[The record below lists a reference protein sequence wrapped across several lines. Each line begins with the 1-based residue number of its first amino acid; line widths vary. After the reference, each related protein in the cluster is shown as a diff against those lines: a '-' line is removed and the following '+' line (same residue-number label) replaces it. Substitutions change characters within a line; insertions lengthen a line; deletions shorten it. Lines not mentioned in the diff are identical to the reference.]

1 MKAFKIILSCPSQ
14 ATLQL
19 KIWFAFE
26 RIIVMYILM
35 IKEAVTLSEN
45 KEEIKSQEDKQKKL
59 FSTSWEGKCKMS
71 KCA

>member
-1 MKAFKIILSCPSQ
+1 MIELLF
-14 ATLQL
+14 
-19 KIWFAFE
+19 
-26 RIIVMYILM
+26 MYILM

>member
-19 KIWFAFE
+19 KIWFAFD

-45 KEEIKSQEDKQKKL
+45 KEDTDHVAEQALITWLS
-59 FSTSWEGKCKMS
+59 MH
-71 KCA
+71 